1 MEFNGKVVV
10 VTGAGQGLGAGC
22 AKEFA
27 EQGAHVVLV
36 GRTASKLEVITKE
49 IRETGGKAIA
59 YRCDVGDH
67 EDVAKVFADIQ
78 KDLGK
83 VDVLVNNAAVHK
95 SMPVQDTSVE
105 DWDMIIR
112 INLSGTFYCIKA
124 VLPGMIERQ
133 FGKIINI
140 SSNSAKFFYPGFG
153 AYASS
158 KGGQVSLTRILSE
171 EVKQHNINVNAVY
184 LGMTNTEKTRERIM
198 EDDPAIQWKF
208 EDMLQVDDAARVVA
222 FLASEAAKPIMGA
235 AVDVDGPIH

>member
-1 MEFNGKVVV
+1 MEFKDKVVI

-36 GRTASKLEVITKE
+36 GRTKSKLDVITRE
-49 IRETGGKAIA
+49 IREAGGKAIA

-67 EDVAKVFADIQ
+67 KDVNDVFSSIE

-83 VDVLVNNAAVHK
+83 VDVLINNAAVHK
-95 SMPVQDTSVE
+95 SMPVLDTSVE

-112 INLSGTFYCIKA
+112 INLSGTFYCIKS
-124 VLPGMIERQ
+124 VLPGMIDRQ
-133 FGKIINI
+133 YGKIINI
-140 SSNSAKFFYPGFG
+140 SSNSAKYFYPGFG

-184 LGMTNTEKTRERIM
+184 LGMTNTEKTRERM
-198 EDDPAIQWKF
+198 QSDDPAIQWKF
-208 EDMLQVDDAARVVA
+208 EDMLQVDDAAKVVA
-222 FLASEAAKPIMGA
+222 FLASDVAKPIMGA
-235 AVDVDGPIH
+235 AVDVDGPIQ